1 MGLVALSRPS
11 APPIPVQ
18 VVGDRL
24 VCLIPGISGDE
35 EYSLAPLPR
44 RAETHFE
51 LEDRGSVTLELS
63 EHEALVLG
71 YNYGN
76 ILAPGVPED
85 RRRSSYVHPV
95 MGLDGEIL
103 SSDFP
108 SDHPHHRGLFWAW
121 PRVGVG
127 DQTLDLWHLRGIR
140 HRFESWTTREAGP
153 VCAVLGVRNGWYLDN
168 GMKVVN
174 EKLTLAVYRAGPIGR
189 VIDADLQLE
198 TTDAS
203 ITITGQTDTGYG
215 GFNFRP
221 AQRREEVIT
230 TANGVQREDSNLVP
244 SAWGDFSARFGEGE
258 SVSGVAIFQHSDNPR
273 FPSGWCLRPYG
284 FLGVDFPG
292 TERFVLRPGEPL
304 RLRYRVCIHRGDAQD
319 GKVREMYEAFAQPPR
334 AELILSQPDEYP
346 RKEE

>member
-1 MGLVALSRPS
+1 
-11 APPIPVQ
+11 
-18 VVGDRL
+18 VGDRL
-24 VCLIPGISGDE
+24 VGLVPGVSGEE

-44 RAETHFE
+44 PAEAQFE
-51 LEDRGSVTLELS
+51 FKDRGGVTLELF
-63 EHEALVLG
+63 EDGAPVLG
-71 YNYGN
+71 YNYGS
-76 ILAPGVPED
+76 ILAPGMPED

-95 MGLDGEIL
+95 MGLDGEVL
-103 SSDFP
+103 SGDFP
-108 SDHPHHRGLFWAW
+108 SDHSHHRGLFWAW

-140 HRFESWTTREAGP
+140 HRFEGWTTREVGP

-168 GMKVVN
+168 STKRVN
-174 EKLTLAVYRAGPIGR
+174 EKLTLAVYRAGPTGR
-189 VIDADLQLE
+189 VIDADLQIE

-203 ITITGQTDTGYG
+203 ITITGQTDAGYG

-244 SAWGDFSARFGEGE
+244 SPWGDFSARFGEGE
-258 SVSGVAIFQHSDNPR
+258 RVSGVAILQHSGNPR

-292 TERFVLRPGEPL
+292 TEPFELRPGEPL
-304 RLRYRVCIHRGDAQD
+304 RLRYRVWVHRGDVRE
-319 GKVREMYEAFAQPPR
+319 GKVREMYEIFLGPPR
-334 AELILSQPDEYP
+334 AELIVD
-346 RKEE
+346 